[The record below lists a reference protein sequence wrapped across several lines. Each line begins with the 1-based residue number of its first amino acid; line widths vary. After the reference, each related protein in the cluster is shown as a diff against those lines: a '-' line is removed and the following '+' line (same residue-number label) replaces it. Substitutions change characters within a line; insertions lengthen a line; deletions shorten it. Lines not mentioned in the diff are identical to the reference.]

1 LPLRFSSYWASPA
14 ALPLNLPRR
23 EPAPEAQKIL
33 MVDFVDIQARVKEA
47 ASSANYEEGKAG
59 VAATKTPNVLLSF
72 TVGLIG
78 GTI

>member
-1 LPLRFSSYWASPA
+1 
-14 ALPLNLPRR
+14 
-23 EPAPEAQKIL
+23 